1 MTVPVAVVDP
11 LPMFR
16 RGVVAVLSAAGYTV
30 DDPEDVVVWADQP
43 STAVVVLTLGADQDW
58 QLLRQLQE
66 RSRTAVVALVDD
78 VGAVTAARALRAG
91 ARSVLARQV
100 TAAVLCRTIE
110 ATLDGQA
117 VLPAEA
123 AAVLAAGEAT
133 GDRGEAMPSEE
144 QRTWLRRLASGT
156 TVARLADDAGYS
168 ERAMYRLLQ
177 TLYEQMGVDG
187 RMQAIIRAQTLG
199 WLR

>member
-1 MTVPVAVVDP
+1 
-11 LPMFR
+11 MFR
-16 RGVVAVLSAAGYTV
+16 KGVVAVLSAAGYAA
-30 DDPEDVVVWADQP
+30 DDPEDVVMWADQP
-43 STAVVVLTLGADQDW
+43 STAVVVLTLGADQGW
-58 QLLRQLQE
+58 QLLSQLQE
-66 RSRTAVVALVDD
+66 QSGTAVVALVDD
-78 VGAVTAARALRAG
+78 VDAVTAARALRAG
-91 ARSVLARQV
+91 ARSVLSRQV

-110 ATLDGQA
+110 AILDGHA
-117 VLPAEA
+117 VLPLEA
-123 AAVLAAGEAT
+123 AAVLAAGEGT

-156 TVARLADDAGYS
+156 TVARLAGDAGYS

-187 RMQAIIRAQTLG
+187 RMQAIIHAQTRG